1 MMDFSNRRRRTR
13 LSLRIV
19 TLLFCVSLSAG
30 AADDKSKNTALIKQ
44 YYQDALQSYAAGD
57 YRAAVMKW
65 TAILKEDPDQ
75 KSAQS
80 MILEARERI
89 NLMTKKRRMRAFGYI
104 AVAQYRKAAGEL
116 QILLDQDPGDPQL
129 TTLQNRL
136 QTVMKTAPS
145 LSPKTKAS
153 RAAILGLKG
162 YLTLPPDLKL
172 AHDGLRYAVEI
183 APGED
188 VYKELLRLLRADY
201 PGLETEDAVTPG
213 MKLLEYKHQIALH
226 QIYDAKYHLAVLTL
240 NQILALEPDDG
251 LALKRLGSAYYS
263 LKRMD
268 EARAAWTAALK
279 LSPHNKTLEKF
290 LAKIDRAGGRRAAKP
305 KKGT

>member
-1 MMDFSNRRRRTR
+1 MDFSDGRRLKR
-13 LSLRIV
+13 LTLRIV
-19 TLLFCVSLSAG
+19 TLLFCVSLN
-30 AADDKSKNTALIKQ
+30 AAAAEDKDKSKNSALIKQ
-44 YYQDALQSYAAGD
+44 YYQDALQSYAVGD

-75 KSAQS
+75 KTAQS
-80 MILEARERI
+80 MILDAREQI
-89 NLMTKKRRMRAFGYI
+89 NLLTKKRRMRAFAYI
-104 AVAQYRKAAGEL
+104 GQAQYRKASGEL

-136 QTVMKTAPS
+136 QSVMKSAPL
-145 LSPKTKAS
+145 LSPKARAS

-172 AHDGLRYAVEI
+172 AHDGLRYACEI
-183 APGED
+183 APRDE
-188 VYKELLRLLRADY
+188 VYKELLRLLLTDY
-201 PGLETEDAVTPG
+201 PGLESEDALTPG

-251 LALKRLGSAYYS
+251 MALKRLGSAYYS
-263 LKRMD
+263 LKRMN
-268 EARAAWTAALK
+268 EARDAWTAALK

-290 LAKIDRAGGRRAAKP
+290 LAKIDRAGGPRTS
-305 KKGT
+305 KKKIE